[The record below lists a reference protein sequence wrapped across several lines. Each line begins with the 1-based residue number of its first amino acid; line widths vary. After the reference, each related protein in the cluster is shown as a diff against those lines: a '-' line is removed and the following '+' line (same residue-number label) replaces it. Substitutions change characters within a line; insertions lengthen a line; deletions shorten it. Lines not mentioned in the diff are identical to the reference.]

1 MICSIQI
8 QIALKENDN
17 IDKVTKQ
24 YMEVTQK
31 MVPSCYFRKGTIHK
45 VDMNKYGFD
54 VIII

>member
-54 VIII
+54 VTII